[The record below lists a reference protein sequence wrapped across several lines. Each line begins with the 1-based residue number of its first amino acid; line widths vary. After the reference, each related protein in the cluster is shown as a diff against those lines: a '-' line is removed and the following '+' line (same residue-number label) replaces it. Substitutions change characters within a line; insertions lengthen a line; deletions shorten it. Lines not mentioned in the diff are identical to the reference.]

1 MIYLRSREGKLY
13 ARFFIDGK
21 EVSKS
26 LKLDDTKQNRTF
38 AKKQIFPEL
47 DRKIYSGEYKRVA
60 KTLAYYSAKYLA
72 LKESAKSYPD
82 IARRVEAI
90 NGAFGTKRIDTIT
103 KLSIKEW
110 LNSFKIKNIS
120 KKNYLVALKG
130 IFGVAYDDEAIEKNI
145 VNDISIGTYE
155 SIQAEPFSEDEVRLI
170 LEASEGEF
178 KNYLGIAFNTGM
190 RTGEILG
197 LMLSDID
204 DATISV
210 KRAVSRNS
218 KEPTTPKTQK
228 SIRKIPILEACMPYL
243 QDQLKRAIQKKSLYL
258 FSSETTGSHYSDA
271 SALKTK
277 WKRVMVRS
285 KVHYRKLY
293 NTRHTF
299 ATAMLRSGQVSV
311 LTVAKMLGHS
321 NSKMV
326 LTTYG
331 GFIASEELRIDR
343 SIKLYGTNHGTVEKM
358 S

>member
-13 ARFFIDGK
+13 VRFFIDGK

-26 LKLDDTKQNRTF
+26 LKLEDTKANRIF
-38 AKKQIFPEL
+38 AKKHIFPEL
-47 DRKIYSGEYKRVA
+47 ERKIYSGEYKRVA
-60 KTLAYYSAKYLA
+60 KTLAYYSEKYLS
-72 LKESAKSYPD
+72 LKANAKSYLE

-90 NGAFGTKRIDTIT
+90 NEAFGTKRIDTIT

-120 KKNYLVALKG
+120 KKNYLGALKG
-130 IFGVAYDDEAIEKNI
+130 IFGVAYDDEALTKNI
-145 VNDISIGTYE
+145 VNDISIGAYE
-155 SIQAEPFSEDEVRLI
+155 SVEAEPFSEDEVKRI
-170 LEASEGEF
+170 LDASEGEF
-178 KNYLGIAFNTGM
+178 KNYLGIALNTGM

-204 DATISV
+204 DTTISV

-243 QDQLKRAIQKKSLYL
+243 QDQIRIAMQKKSLYL
-258 FSSETTGSHYSDA
+258 FSSETTGTHYSDA
-271 SALKTK
+271 TALKTK
-277 WKRVMVRS
+277 WKRVITRS
-285 KVHYRKLY
+285 KVRYRKLY

-358 S
+358 A